1 MVDEAGK
8 VLYVGKAKNLKKRV
22 TSYFKRQLDAKTLQ
36 LVRHIHSIEVTVTRN
51 EREALLLENNLI
63 KAEKPRY
70 NILFRDD
77 KSYPYLKLS
86 NSPFPELSFHRGP
99 KRGADKLYGPYPSA
113 RSAREALNLL
123 QTIFRLRVCE
133 DSYFKS
139 RSRPCLQYQIKR
151 CSGPC
156 VGLVDEKEYQK
167 DVLHARLFLEGKNQE
182 VIEALIQKMEEFSQQ
197 HAFEK
202 AAKVRD
208 KIALLRGIQE
218 QQIILSGQD
227 NIDVLGIS
235 VHGDAACIHQLTIR
249 SGRMVGS
256 RQYFPNKTA
265 LISSD
270 DKRKEVI
277 LQAFIFQ
284 HYGALIELGPLSFP
298 KIILLPFSIPESQS
312 IEAFFKEEK
321 GISIEIIKA
330 ARGNRL
336 RWVNMAN
343 ASAKQALFSRT
354 KKETFLTQHFSALQE
369 ALGLTK
375 IPNKIECFDVS
386 HALGEATVV
395 ACVVFDEKG
404 PLKSHY
410 RRFNMRTD
418 TNGND
423 LAALTE
429 GLTRHYTRLKAQPD
443 LIPEVLIIDGG
454 RAQLSVADQI
464 LETLEIKQVKL
475 LSVAKGE
482 SRKVGLESI
491 YASRGGVAEK
501 LELDRLA
508 FQLVLQCRDEAHR
521 FAITAHRAK
530 RAKRRVTSTLEEIS
544 GIGNK
549 RRQNLLHYFGGL
561 QEVLQASVE
570 ELAKV
575 PGINLGLAIR
585 LYQALHGS

>member
-1 MVDEAGK
+1 M
-8 VLYVGKAKNLKKRV
+8 
-22 TSYFKRQLDAKTLQ
+22 
-36 LVRHIHSIEVTVTRN
+36 EVFS
-51 EREALLLENNLI
+51 EN
-63 KAEKPRY
+63 
-70 NILFRDD
+70 
-77 KSYPYLKLS
+77 
-86 NSPFPELSFHRGP
+86 
-99 KRGADKLYGPYPSA
+99 
-113 RSAREALNLL
+113 
-123 QTIFRLRVCE
+123 
-133 DSYFKS
+133 
-139 RSRPCLQYQIKR
+139 
-151 CSGPC
+151 
-156 VGLVDEKEYQK
+156 
-167 DVLHARLFLEGKNQE
+167 
-182 VIEALIQKMEEFSQQ
+182 

-202 AAKVRD
+202 AAEMRD

-218 QQIILSGQD
+218 RQIILSGQD

-235 VHGDAACIHQLTIR
+235 VQGDAACIHQLMIR

-265 LISSD
+265 LISAD
-270 DKRKEVI
+270 DEREAAI
-277 LQAFIFQ
+277 LQAFILQ
-284 HYGALIELGPLSFP
+284 HYGASAELGPLSFP
-298 KIILLPFSIPESQS
+298 KILLLPFSLPDAQS
-312 IEAFFKEEK
+312 IEALFQEEK
-321 GISIEIIKA
+321 GIAIQIIKA

-336 RWVNMAN
+336 RWVSMAN
-343 ASAKQALFSRT
+343 ASAKQAVLSRT
-354 KKETFLTQHFSALQE
+354 KKETFLTEHFVALQA

-386 HALGEATVV
+386 HSLGEATVV

-404 PLKSHY
+404 PLKSQY

-429 GLTRHYTRLKAQPD
+429 GLTRHYTRLKAESD
-443 LIPEVLIIDGG
+443 LIPDILIIDGG
-454 RAQLSVADQI
+454 RAQLAVADKI
-464 LETLEIKQVKL
+464 LARLELKSIKL

-482 SRKVGLESI
+482 GRKVGLESI
-491 YASRGGVAEK
+491 YLSQGGVAEK
-501 LELDRLA
+501 ILLDQLA

-575 PGINLGLAIR
+575 PGINLGLAAR